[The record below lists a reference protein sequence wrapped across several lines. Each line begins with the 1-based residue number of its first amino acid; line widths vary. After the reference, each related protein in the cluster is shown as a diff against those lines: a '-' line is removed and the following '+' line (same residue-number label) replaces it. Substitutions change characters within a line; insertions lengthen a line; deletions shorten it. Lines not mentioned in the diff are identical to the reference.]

1 MIDPVSLLAEVPE
14 PLRKTLIDEY
24 IGLCRAFTE
33 SRWKLTELD
42 AGRFCEAAH
51 CIVSGKLSGSYPSS
65 PTKPA
70 NFVAACRALE
80 NAPPTPVGDRSLRIL
95 IPRLLPA
102 IYEVRNNRGVGH
114 VGGDV
119 NANSMDALLVRQ
131 SCAWILAELVR
142 IFHSTTTEIAQR
154 AVEAISQRIHPL
166 VWEVDGIRRVLAPAM
181 KAQDRALAL
190 LYSVNDWI
198 NIKTLNDW
206 VIYPSKFK
214 QSVLKPLFTK
224 RLIEMNQDRVV
235 ITPRGIQ
242 HVEDILMKSVAAA

>member
-1 MIDPVSLLAEVPE
+1 MIDPAALLADVPE
-14 PLRKTLIDEY
+14 ALRKALIDEY

-42 AGRFCEAAH
+42 AGRFCEAAY
-51 CIVSGKLSGSYPSS
+51 CIVSGKLSGSYPSG

-70 NFVAACRALE
+70 NFVTACRTLE

-119 NANSMDALLVRQ
+119 DANSMDALLVRQ
-131 SCAWILAELVR
+131 SCAWVLAELVR
-142 IFHSTTTEIAQR
+142 IFHSTTIDIAQK
-154 AVEAISQRIHPL
+154 AVDAISQRTHPL
-166 VWEVDGIRRVLAPAM
+166 VWEIDGMRRVLDPDM

-198 NIKTLNDW
+198 GVKTLNEW

-214 QSVLKPLFTK
+214 QSVLRPLFEK
-224 RLIEMNQDRVV
+224 RLVEMKTDRVV

-242 HVEDILMKSVAAA
+242 HVEDFLLKTATAP